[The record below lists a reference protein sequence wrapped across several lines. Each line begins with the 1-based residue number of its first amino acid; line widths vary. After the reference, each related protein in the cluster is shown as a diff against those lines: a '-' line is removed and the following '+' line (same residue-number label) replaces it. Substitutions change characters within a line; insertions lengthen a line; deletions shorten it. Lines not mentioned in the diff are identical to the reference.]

1 MSSAINILINHMGG
15 LGKSFF
21 VPDESH
27 VFSRVPF
34 QVQLKD
40 TLIWWLGAGN
50 KRGYI
55 LDFDLYLTK

>member
-1 MSSAINILINHMGG
+1 MGG

-21 VPDESH
+21 VPDESR

-40 TLIWWLGAGN
+40 TLIWWLGVRN

-55 LDFDLYLTK
+55 LDFDSYLYQNTK